1 MTEESKNI
9 QQNVPGLEF
18 IKRLK
23 PVTYYL
29 DIHQQNAMMYGPEK
43 PDTIDWSGKYDLEK
57 VLMSGFIAQEVEE
70 AANEVNYDFN
80 GVSKPK
86 SENDLYGVQYA
97 SFVVP
102 LVKAVQEQQEMIK
115 NLEKQNEA
123 LKTQNEEL
131 KTNNHF
137 INARLEKIELLFSA
151 ASFKK

>member
-1 MTEESKNI
+1 MVEIGNSSVSVIRGQVNFTTYSDRRIKKNI

-43 PDTIDWSGKYDLEK
+43 PDTIDWEGKYDLEK

-102 LVKAVQEQQEMIK
+102 LVKAVQELSLI
-115 NLEKQNEA
+115 
-123 LKTQNEEL
+123 
-131 KTNNHF
+131 H
-137 INARLEKIELLFSA
+137 I
-151 ASFKK
+151 

>member
-1 MTEESKNI
+1 MTVVSKKNI

-23 PVTYYL
+23 LVTYYL

-43 PDTIDWSGKYDLEK
+43 PDTIDWEGKYDLEK

-86 SENDLYGVQYA
+86 NENDLYGVQYA

-102 LVKAVQEQQEMIK
+102 LVKAVQEQQVIID
-115 NLEKQNEA
+115 NLQKQNND
-123 LKTQNEEL
+123 LKTKNDKME
-131 KTNNHF
+131 
-137 INARLEKIELLFSA
+137 IRLSKLEQLLDGKAEKE
-151 ASFKK
+151 KK